1 MKRIATLAAVIAVAA
16 PGTALA
22 GSSSTCQSYN
32 PQLCAVANADGPS
45 PNTSNNTSN
54 SSSSGTLPF
63 TGLDVAL
70 LAAGGGGLLGIG
82 LVVRRVSS
90 HTPQK

>member
-1 MKRIATLAAVIAVAA
+1 MKRIAALAAVVAVAA
-16 PGTALA
+16 PGTAA
-22 GSSSTCQSYN
+22 AADSSTCQAYN

-45 PNTSNNTSN
+45 PTNNNN
-54 SSSSGTLPF
+54 SSSSTSSGTLPF

-90 HTPQK
+90 HTPQD

>member
-16 PGTALA
+16 PGTAAAA
-22 GSSSTCQSYN
+22 GSSTCQSYN
-32 PQLCAVANADGPS
+32 PQLCGVVHSDGPS
-45 PNTSNNTSN
+45 PSNNTN
-54 SSSSGTLPF
+54 SSGTLPF

-70 LAAGGGGLLGIG
+70 LAVGGGGLLGIG

-90 HTPQK
+90 HNSQQ